1 MTLDCNKVNLIIF
14 TFDRKVKYDIA
25 DYINELI
32 KKDEKLKEYDI
43 DIKIGKHPNEVIQE
57 KFEGFSNDKYEVM
70 YMGY

>member
-43 DIKIGKHPNEVIQE
+43 DIKIGKYPNEIIEE
-57 KFEGFSNDKYEVM
+57 KLEGFNNDKYEVV
-70 YMGY
+70 YMG